1 MKNTDIMRLLYIYIY
16 ILNKI
21 PKKKVDDMSK
31 GGGHSRVE
39 LEGH

>member
-1 MKNTDIMRLLYIYIY
+1 MTNIDIMRLLYIY

-21 PKKKVDDMSK
+21 PKKKVGDMSK

>member
-1 MKNTDIMRLLYIYIY
+1 MKNTDTMRLLYIYK
-16 ILNKI
+16 LNKI
-21 PKKKVDDMSK
+21 PKKKVGNMSK